1 MFGSDSLLESPVT
14 PAITD
19 AASFIVKAGLC
30 RRTHP
35 LIEHKSSAL
44 HMSESRGLI
53 P

>member
-1 MFGSDSLLESPVT
+1 MFGSETLLELPVT
-14 PAITD
+14 PAITE
-19 AASFIVKAGLC
+19 AASLIVKAGLF